1 MATGTPFLILY
12 KAPSAWG
19 LPSLSISSI
28 QIEAYLQL
36 AGISYTVR
44 ECSSDSQSPTGR
56 LPALEAGPTLVGLA
70 PVKCPYTPA
79 EEEAAAGALLSYL
92 RESVRDLDQGLK
104 GGAKGEAVAFRSLLQ
119 TSLLPALVYSAWSEL
134 EAYSNHMQ
142 PAVGAQLPF
151 PLSYITP
158 AMHRRAVRQAF
169 RTTGEQVYATAAAAL
184 DAFAAKLAG
193 GEGYLLGSSPST
205 IDAQL
210 YGCLTYL
217 RSAPVVHPQ
226 LHRHFLGQR
235 ELVAYTVRVGEA
247 LAGLEVPLPR
257 SDPGA
262 AGPSWSEWSWGGST
276 SRASKEASALSAE
289 LNRKG
294 KIWVGCAAAVIVAY
308 VVFGGQ
314 YFQFGFLDDED
325 DDLDGDYE

>member
-92 RESVRDLDQGLK
+92 RESVRDLDQGLT
-104 GGAKGEAVAFRSLLQ
+104 GEAKGEAVAFRSLLQ
-119 TSLLPALVYSAWSEL
+119 TSLLPALVYSAWSEQ

-193 GEGYLLGSSPST
+193 GGGYLLGSSPST

-262 AGPSWSEWSWGGST
+262 AGPSWSEWSGG
-276 SRASKEASALSAE
+276 
-289 LNRKG
+289 G
-294 KIWVGCAAAVIVAY
+294 VHFQVGCLEWLQGARCLVVA
-308 VVFGGQ
+308 GSQRDRAGWGPLKRWQ
-314 YFQFGFLDDED
+314 NGS
-325 DDLDGDYE
+325 